1 MASAFRRHRGDL
13 VAQLDQTERALVVGL
28 MEQTRE
34 ILAPRQLA
42 GGPGAGA
49 DDLDPFE
56 ALVASLREPVGLSDQ
71 PLDPAL
77 ERLLPL
83 GHRGDETVAAEFR
96 RLTEQDL
103 REHKS
108 RCLDEAMALLRGSRG
123 DKVRVPV
130 AQGQSVLVALNDVRL
145 LLGER
150 LGLRTDEDAEHLE
163 AYLAAADED
172 DPAAYVLAVYDFLGW
187 LQDSLVEALLPR

>member
-42 GGPGAGA
+42 GGPDGGAG
-49 DDLDPFE
+49 DLDPFE

-103 REHKS
+103 REHCRQHLTGYK
-108 RCLDEAMALLRGSRG
+108 RPRDIEFRTEPLPRTNLGKVLRRQLRDAQAARPG
-123 DKVRVPV
+123 V
-130 AQGQSVLVALNDVRL
+130 ATLPAPAA
-145 LLGER
+145 
-150 LGLRTDEDAEHLE
+150 GLR
-163 AYLAAADED
+163 AA
-172 DPAAYVLAVYDFLGW
+172 
-187 LQDSLVEALLPR
+187 